1 MKNVTDRNNWRRY
14 RSNSGRT
21 VKCGMK
27 NIPRDCY
34 LGEFLDIKTAKGKKS
49 KMLKAYLKRQNRKN
63 RHNKQYLDNIN
74 DDDK

>member
-1 MKNVTDRNNWRRY
+1 
-14 RSNSGRT
+14 
-21 VKCGMK
+21 MK
-27 NIPRDCY
+27 NIPKDCY
-34 LGEFLDIKTAKGKKS
+34 LDEFLNIKTAKGKKS